1 MHFSAPA
8 VSDFKRLL
16 RDQPT
21 GQTELPCRFLRHP
34 ENTGHSGHPRRSVYI
49 SAEVSQS
56 SWDSRSQPKSGHCGN
71 KGQI

>member
-8 VSDFKRLL
+8 VNDFKRLF
-16 RDQPT
+16 REQPA

-56 SWDSRSQPKSGHCGN
+56 QPESAEVWPLR
-71 KGQI
+71 Q